1 MEEKMKRVI
10 GIAAVLMLTGAM
22 MSTAQA
28 QHVLRVGMVTINDAQ
43 HTFAQKYAEE
53 LQKRTN
59 GQIKVEVFPA
69 AQLGSIA
76 RQIEN
81 LKLGVQGGFIS
92 PAGFFSGIN
101 KGFEVTDAPGIF
113 KSFWHAQNAFN
124 DPEFRDKFLTLAQ
137 NEGVLGVTLYNYG
150 PTSLASLS
158 PVRKLDDMRGLK
170 IRVLATK
177 MESKLAGVLGMTGVP
192 MGYTEVL
199 PALQQ
204 KTIDGCR
211 SSIAVMGASKF
222 FTTTKYITLEETGM
236 ISSALWIS
244 RTWLQKLP
252 KPLQDQVVNTGRD
265 LEKWAGTNAKGFN
278 DRAQKVWTDNGAEV
292 IRLPAADQA
301 EIVRRLAPLGDE
313 FLGSDPA
320 TKDIY
325 ALLKKVLARV
335 SAEAPKS

>member
-1 MEEKMKRVI
+1 MKRPI
-10 GIAAVLMLTGAM
+10 GIAAALALSCAM
-22 MSTAQA
+22 AASAQA
-28 QHVLRVGMVTINDAQ
+28 QHVLRIGMVTVNDAQ

-76 RQIEN
+76 RQVEN
-81 LKLGVQGGFIS
+81 VRLGVQGGFIS
-92 PAGFFSGIN
+92 PAGFFSGIK

-124 DPEFRDKFLTLAQ
+124 DPEFRDPFLRLA
-137 NEGVLGVTLYNYG
+137 EPDGVIGVTMYNYG
-150 PTSLASLS
+150 PTSIASLS
-158 PVRKLDDMRGLK
+158 PIRKIDDMKGLK
-170 IRVLATK
+170 VRVLATK
-177 MESKLAGVLGMTGVP
+177 MESKLASELGMTGVP

-222 FTTTKYITLEETGM
+222 FTTTKYITKEETGM

-244 RTWLQKLP
+244 KAWLNRLP
-252 KPLQDQVVNTGRD
+252 KPLQDQVVSTGRD
-265 LEKWAGTNAKGFN
+265 LDRWAGVNAKGFN
-278 DRAQKVWTDNGAEV
+278 DRAEKLWTDNGAEV
-292 IRLPAADQA
+292 IRLSAADQA
-301 EIVRRLAPLGDE
+301 EVVRRLAPLGDE
-313 FLGSDPA
+313 FLGTDPA

-335 SAEAPKS
+335 SADEPKS

>member
-1 MEEKMKRVI
+1 M
-10 GIAAVLMLTGAM
+10 AAALALVGTLTGA
-22 MSTAQA
+22 AHA
-28 QHVLRVGMVTINDAQ
+28 QHVLRIGMVTINDAQ
-43 HTFAQKYAEE
+43 HTYAQKYAEE

-69 AQLGSIA
+69 GQLGKIP

-92 PAGFFSGIN
+92 PAGFFSGFN
-101 KGFEVTDAPGIF
+101 KGFEVTDAPGVF

-124 DPEFRDKFLTLAQ
+124 DSEFRDKFLMLAEPQ
-137 NEGVLGVTLYNYG
+137 GIIGATLYNYG
-150 PTSLASLS
+150 PTSIASLS
-158 PVRKLDDMRGLK
+158 PIRKIDDMKGLK

-177 MESKLAGVLGMTGVP
+177 MESKLASVLGMTGVP
-192 MGYTEVL
+192 MDYTEVL

-222 FTTTKYITLEETGM
+222 FTTTKYITKEESGT

-244 RTWLQKLP
+244 KVWLQKLP
-252 KPLQDQVVNTGRD
+252 KPLQDQVLNTGRE
-265 LEKWAGTNAKGFN
+265 LERWAGTNALGFN
-278 DRAQKVWTDNGAEV
+278 DRAEKLWKDNGAEV
-292 IRLPAADQA
+292 IRLSAADQA
-301 EIVRRLAPLGDE
+301 EVMGRLAPLGDE
-313 FLGSDPA
+313 FLGTDPA
-320 TKDIY
+320 TKDMY
-325 ALLKKVLARV
+325 ELLKKVLARV